1 MKNITEANHKSKS
14 QKQIS
19 KQILKQTQ
27 SKSQSKSQS
36 KLKAYSKQKMS
47 STTFA
52 MRVKEIMNNMPDSLD
67 TKKEIDEY
75 YKNAMKDIKE
85 KNKEEKKEKKA
96 NKALPKKRT
105 KKVDVDDDGNEIVK
119 VKRPLNN
126 YQKFIQDN
134 RAKVKEE
141 NPTLNGEE
149 IFTLIAELWNK
160 HKKSM
165 KKDDDKKDSDDGYHT
180 GDDTIRPDDGNETDD
195 SEDDN
200 KKDSDDDKK
209 DSDDDKKEDKKVPKG
224 GKAPRKAL
232 GVKAAPKKKKES
244 S

>member
-1 MKNITEANHKSKS
+1 
-14 QKQIS
+14 
-19 KQILKQTQ
+19 
-27 SKSQSKSQS
+27 
-36 KLKAYSKQKMS
+36 
-47 STTFA
+47 
-52 MRVKEIMNNMPDSLD
+52 MRVKEIMVNMPDNLD
-67 TKKEIDEY
+67 TKKEVDEY

-96 NKALPKKRT
+96 TKTAIPKKRA
-105 KKVDVDDDGNEIVK
+105 KKVEVDDEGNEIEK

-165 KKDDDKKDSDDGYHT
+165 KKEEDKKDSDDEDKKDSDEEDKKDSDEEDKKDS
-180 GDDTIRPDDGNETDD
+180 DDE
-195 SEDDN
+195 DN
-200 KKDSDDDKK
+200 KKDSD
-209 DSDDDKKEDKKVPKG
+209 EDKKAK
-224 GKAPRKAL
+224 K
-232 GVKAAPKKKKES
+232 APKKEKVPKKEKAPKKEKETKKNS
-244 S
+244 SS

>member
-1 MKNITEANHKSKS
+1 
-14 QKQIS
+14 
-19 KQILKQTQ
+19 
-27 SKSQSKSQS
+27 
-36 KLKAYSKQKMS
+36 MS

-52 MRVKEIMNNMPDSLD
+52 MRIKEIMVNMPDNLD

-85 KNKEEKKEKKA
+85 KNKEEKKEKKEK
-96 NKALPKKRT
+96 KAAIPKKRA
-105 KKVDVDDDGNEIVK
+105 KKVEVDDEGNEIEK
-119 VKRPLNN
+119 VKKPLNS

-134 RAKVKEE
+134 RAKVKEV

-149 IFTLIAELWNK
+149 IFKLIADLWNE

-165 KKDDDKKDSDDGYHT
+165 KKEEDKKDSDEDKKDSDEEDKKDSDEDKKDSSDEEDKKDSDD
-180 GDDTIRPDDGNETDD
+180 
-195 SEDDN
+195 
-200 KKDSDDDKK
+200 
-209 DSDDDKKEDKKVPKG
+209 DDDKKEDKKAPKG

>member
-1 MKNITEANHKSKS
+1 
-14 QKQIS
+14 
-19 KQILKQTQ
+19 
-27 SKSQSKSQS
+27 
-36 KLKAYSKQKMS
+36 MS
-47 STTFA
+47 ATTFA
-52 MRVKEIMNNMPDSLD
+52 MRVKEIMVNMPDNLD
-67 TKKEIDEY
+67 TKKEVDEY

-96 NKALPKKRT
+96 TKTAIPKKRV
-105 KKVDVDDDGNEIVK
+105 KKVEVDDEGNEIEK

-165 KKDDDKKDSDDGYHT
+165 KKDEDKKDSDEEDKKDSDD
-180 GDDTIRPDDGNETDD
+180 
-195 SEDDN
+195 
-200 KKDSDDDKK
+200 DDKK
-209 DSDDDKKEDKKVPKG
+209 DSSDDDKKEDKKAK
-224 GKAPRKAL
+224 K
-232 GVKAAPKKKKES
+232 APKKEKVQKKEKAPKKEKETKKNS
-244 S
+244 SS

>member
-1 MKNITEANHKSKS
+1 LIILIEKYYRSKPQKQVS
-14 QKQIS
+14 KQISKQVSKQIS
-19 KQILKQTQ
+19 KQISKQV
-27 SKSQSKSQS
+27 
-36 KLKAYSKQKMS
+36 SKQKMS
-47 STTFA
+47 ATTFA
-52 MRVKEIMNNMPDSLD
+52 MRVKKIMVNMPDNLD

-160 HKKSM
+160 HKENM
-165 KKDDDKKDSDDGYHT
+165 KKDEDKKDSDDGYHT

-195 SEDDN
+195 SE
-200 KKDSDDDKK
+200 DDDKK

>member
-1 MKNITEANHKSKS
+1 MIILIKKYYKNKLRKQYSNQLKPTQTNS
-14 QKQIS
+14 QSNSQTNS
-19 KQILKQTQ
+19 KQL
-27 SKSQSKSQS
+27 
-36 KLKAYSKQKMS
+36 SKQKMS

-52 MRVKEIMNNMPDSLD
+52 MRVKEIMVNMPDNLD
-67 TKKEIDEY
+67 TKKEVDEY

-85 KNKEEKKEKKA
+85 KNSEVKKEKKA
-96 NKALPKKRT
+96 TKTAIPKKRA
-105 KKVDVDDDGNEIVK
+105 KKVEVDDDGNEIEK
-119 VKRPLNN
+119 VKRPLNS

-149 IFTLIAELWNK
+149 IFKLIAELWNE

-165 KKDDDKKDSDDGYHT
+165 KKEEDKKDSSDD
-180 GDDTIRPDDGNETDD
+180 E
-195 SEDDN
+195 N
-200 KKDSDDDKK
+200 KKDSDDEDKD
-209 DSDDDKKEDKKVPKG
+209 DSDEDKKEDKKAPKG

-232 GVKAAPKKKKES
+232 GVKAATKKKKES

>member
-1 MKNITEANHKSKS
+1 
-14 QKQIS
+14 
-19 KQILKQTQ
+19 
-27 SKSQSKSQS
+27 
-36 KLKAYSKQKMS
+36 MS
-47 STTFA
+47 ATTFA
-52 MRVKEIMNNMPDSLD
+52 MRVKEIMVNMPDNLD

-96 NKALPKKRT
+96 TKAIPKKRA
-105 KKVDVDDDGNEIVK
+105 KKVEVDDEGNEIEK

-141 NPTLNGEE
+141 NPNLNGEE
-149 IFTLIAELWNK
+149 IFTLIAELWNE

-165 KKDDDKKDSDDGYHT
+165 KKEDDKKDSSNDDKKDSS
-180 GDDTIRPDDGNETDD
+180 DDD
-195 SEDDN
+195 

-209 DSDDDKKEDKKVPKG
+209 DSDDDDDDKKEDKKAPKG

-232 GVKAAPKKKKES
+232 GVKAVPKKKKGS

>member
-1 MKNITEANHKSKS
+1 
-14 QKQIS
+14 
-19 KQILKQTQ
+19 
-27 SKSQSKSQS
+27 
-36 KLKAYSKQKMS
+36 
-47 STTFA
+47 
-52 MRVKEIMNNMPDSLD
+52 MRVKEIMVNMPDNLD
-67 TKKEIDEY
+67 TKKEVDEY

-96 NKALPKKRT
+96 TKATKAPSKKRA
-105 KKVDVDDDGNEIVK
+105 KKVEVDDEGNEIEK
-119 VKRPLNN
+119 VKKPLNS

-149 IFTLIAELWNK
+149 IFKLIADLWNE

-165 KKDDDKKDSDDGYHT
+165 KKEEDKKDSDEDKKDSDEEDKKDSDEDKKDSDD
-180 GDDTIRPDDGNETDD
+180 E
-195 SEDDN
+195 DN
-200 KKDSDDDKK
+200 KKDSDDD
-209 DSDDDKKEDKKVPKG
+209 DDKKEDKKAPKG

>member
-1 MKNITEANHKSKS
+1 
-14 QKQIS
+14 
-19 KQILKQTQ
+19 
-27 SKSQSKSQS
+27 
-36 KLKAYSKQKMS
+36 MS

-52 MRVKEIMNNMPDSLD
+52 MRVKEIMVNMPDNLD

-96 NKALPKKRT
+96 TKTAIPKKRV
-105 KKVDVDDDGNEIVK
+105 KKVELDDDGNEIEK
-119 VKRPLNN
+119 VKRPLNS

-149 IFTLIAELWNK
+149 IFTLIADLWNE

-165 KKDDDKKDSDDGYHT
+165 KKEEDKKDSSDDE
-180 GDDTIRPDDGNETDD
+180 NKKD
-195 SEDDN
+195 SDEEN
-200 KKDSDDDKK
+200 KKDSDDEDIKEEKK
-209 DSDDDKKEDKKVPKG
+209 ALKKEK
-224 GKAPRKAL
+224 
-232 GVKAAPKKKKES
+232 APKKEKALKKEKEAKKKS
-244 S
+244 SS

>member
-1 MKNITEANHKSKS
+1 
-14 QKQIS
+14 
-19 KQILKQTQ
+19 
-27 SKSQSKSQS
+27 
-36 KLKAYSKQKMS
+36 MS

-52 MRVKEIMNNMPDSLD
+52 MRVKEIMANMPDSLD

-85 KNKEEKKEKKA
+85 KNKEEKKEKKEK
-96 NKALPKKRT
+96 KATIPKKRA
-105 KKVDVDDDGNEIVK
+105 KKVEVDDEGNEIEK
-119 VKRPLNN
+119 VKKPLNS

-149 IFTLIAELWNK
+149 IFKLIADLWNE

-165 KKDDDKKDSDDGYHT
+165 KKEEDKKDSD
-180 GDDTIRPDDGNETDD
+180 
-195 SEDDN
+195 ED
-200 KKDSDDDKK
+200 KKDSDEEDKK
-209 DSDDDKKEDKKVPKG
+209 DSDDDDKKEDKKAPKG

>member
-1 MKNITEANHKSKS
+1 
-14 QKQIS
+14 
-19 KQILKQTQ
+19 
-27 SKSQSKSQS
+27 
-36 KLKAYSKQKMS
+36 
-47 STTFA
+47 
-52 MRVKEIMNNMPDSLD
+52 MRVKEIMVNMPDNLD
-67 TKKEIDEY
+67 TKKEVDEY

-96 NKALPKKRT
+96 TKAAIPKKRA
-105 KKVDVDDDGNEIVK
+105 KKVEVDDDGNEIEK
-119 VKRPLNN
+119 VKKPLNS

-165 KKDDDKKDSDDGYHT
+165 KKDEDKKDSDDGYHT

-195 SEDDN
+195 SE
-200 KKDSDDDKK
+200 
-209 DSDDDKKEDKKVPKG
+209 DDDKKEDKKVPKG

-232 GVKAAPKKKKES
+232 GVKAAPKKKKENS
-244 S
+244 